1 MHSSSCRIHNAAI
14 AAMLGQSC
22 TTPLR
27 KATNRTG
34 HQSQLIHMHL
44 ARRQHFQRLAA
55 GTCSPGCPDPQ
66 HSGRQLYFIQP
77 LQDAVRITFAMRFS
91 AHDAAIG
98 TALLQEFAVAR
109 KRAAL
114 GKAPECCYHEVRM
127 LIHCAGRA
135 GKCACTVNGMSSC
148 GGLIGFVT
156 TIMRQSLIRA
166 AEWP

>member
-1 MHSSSCRIHNAAI
+1 
-14 AAMLGQSC
+14 
-22 TTPLR
+22 
-27 KATNRTG
+27 
-34 HQSQLIHMHL
+34 MHL

-55 GTCSPGCPDPQ
+55 GTCSPGCPAPQ
-66 HSGRQLYFIQP
+66 HSGRQLYFIQA

-98 TALLQEFAVAR
+98 AALLQEFAVAR

-114 GKAPECCYHEVRM
+114 GKAPECCYHKVRM
-127 LIHCAGRA
+127 LIHCARRA
-135 GKCACTVNGMSSC
+135 GKSAYAVTGMSSC
-148 GGLIGFVT
+148 GGLMCFVT